1 MKMTKRGR
9 PKRIPNTINPSKRSS
24 GYSFIG
30 GVAQK
35 KKLNLDI

>member
-1 MKMTKRGR
+1 MIG
-9 PKRIPNTINPSKRSS
+9 PGGFAISGPARICCSS
-24 GYSFIG
+24 FSFIG